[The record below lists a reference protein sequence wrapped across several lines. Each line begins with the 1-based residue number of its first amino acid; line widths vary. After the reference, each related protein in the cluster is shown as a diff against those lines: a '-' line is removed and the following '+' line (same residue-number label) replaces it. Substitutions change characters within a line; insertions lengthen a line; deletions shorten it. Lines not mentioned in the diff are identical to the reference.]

1 MKIVEKI
8 KKGLIGLG
16 VFLLTIPAKAFAID
30 ITPVLYG
37 MPAPNPKPT
46 ILKNILDICRIVVIP
61 LALIIG
67 IVIYLK
73 KSRSG
78 KKRKIIIVVISTA
91 IALVLYFIISYIINN
106 NIGNYIFSI

>member
-1 MKIVEKI
+1 MIDERI

-16 VFLLTIPAKAFAID
+16 VFLLTIPAIAFAID
-30 ITPVLYG
+30 RTPILYG

-46 ILKNILDICRIVVIP
+46 ILKNILDICRIAVIP

-78 KKRKIIIVVISTA
+78 KKRKIITVLIIIGIVMI
-91 IALVLYFIISYIINN
+91 LYFVIN
-106 NIGNYIFSI
+106 I